1 MNKFLFPIV
10 FIGEWVLFF
19 YVSLLFLVFNI
30 VHLANMMYVDM
41 PWEEPATLVS
51 STTTFI
57 LSVLLILSLSI
68 GCFCYIKYFAGE
80 GLYKKFKA
88 SAWGILFSICLISSL
103 GYLLAWYRNNVIHS
117 LDLILLIFV
126 ILVSLFFTLYIIKR
140 FK

>member
-19 YVSLLFLVFNI
+19 GVSLLLIIFNI
-30 VHLANMMYVDM
+30 VHLANMIYVDM
-41 PWEEPATLVS
+41 PWEEPVLLVS
-51 STTTFI
+51 STTMFI
-57 LSVLLILSLSI
+57 QFVLLVLGLSI
-68 GCFCYIKYFAGE
+68 VCFSYIKYFAGV